1 MSAMNYRATFLLVAA
16 LAAVPSLAHAQDDY
30 WRLGDSIR
38 ELSDR
43 ERKDLKELPSELA
56 DLPNDVMKMF
66 LKAEGKHLE
75 SVTEDQIDGFV
86 NEAKMRFKAHGARH
100 LMANLKE
107 TFKALKITS
116 KRVLAIVYKEEM
128 RRLDSIPDRIF
139 TSLVSE
145 AFDRV
150 IAERLRRLSTIKL
163 NVLEA
168 NSSLNGP
175 KRSYGWSSGSRGN
188 LGRDSRIVKD
198 LVLLAKEDKFVETLF
213 KKEIKGEFGTL
224 NLKAGHVEG
233 LTKVK
238 AGKLSFT
245 DDFGRV
251 HEGLGARFTVKT
263 KFTVASVDAKSKRF
277 ELLKN
282 QPVNVSAML
291 LAKVID
297 IASEA
302 ELDSTNIISTDGLI
316 MHNEVRAGATVKA
329 SVRMPIDVDLKLFKI
344 RVIPYAEA
352 HAGVG
357 AEAHFNLEL
366 EWSGRLAID
375 MGAAYSLGAGG
386 GAGMRLEIMAG
397 PLMEKIIGRI
407 RRALVAVFRP
417 IYDSLRGVREFG
429 TAFESGKSTMSM
441 DDLNKLIA
449 DQPRP
454 KFKKILDIANRYAPV
469 LYQEIARAPHDYIRK
484 IDFDNDFNGR
494 NNWNNSAKGDQK
506 AYMYYDLK
514 ETKTHYFITYS
525 WFYARRESGAIS
537 FLRFTTQHEN
547 DMSGVIVVVRKNAK
561 PLHEVEMVMSAN
573 GNKLHTYSPNKK
585 DRWKTKGGSTLGFSG
600 TLKFVDEVDH
610 PFFDSQRVHPQIFA
624 KEHSHDVSVYNGRDD
639 RDAFNRKPGVAY
651 YPTGTAEKPES
662 VSDKMVGYQLLP
674 LTDLFKK
681 LNNRDLF
688 AKGTIKVGPAK
699 IVMPKAFAG
708 DEGANDSALP
718 PWSWSHEENEAR
730 RGPRNHGTKR
740 VVVVE
745 RGAMFA
751 DPAGTLSRFYK
762 IPGSF
767 SHTYLRNNMLK
778 GGRSPSVSS
787 DGALGGLRGSRRPSL
802 TKLASGNFT

>member
-1 MSAMNYRATFLLVAA
+1 MNYRATFLLVTA
-16 LAAVPSLAHAQDDY
+16 LAVIPAQASAQDDY
-30 WRLGDSIR
+30 WRIGESIN
-38 ELSDR
+38 ELSER
-43 ERKDLKELPSELA
+43 ERKELKELPSKLA
-56 DLPNDVMKMF
+56 DLPKDVLKMF
-66 LKAEGKHLE
+66 LKEEGKHLE
-75 SVTEDQIDGFV
+75 TITEDQIDGFV
-86 NEAKMRFKAHGARH
+86 TEAKTRFKAHGSRH
-100 LMANLKE
+100 LMENLKA

-128 RRLDSIPDRIF
+128 RRLDSVPDRIF
-139 TSLVSE
+139 RALLSE

-150 IAERLRRLSTIKL
+150 VAERLRRLSTVKL

-168 NSSLNGP
+168 NTSLNGP
-175 KRSYGWSSGSRGN
+175 KRSYGWKSGNRGN
-188 LGRDSRIVKD
+188 LGRDSRVVRD

-224 NLKAGHVEG
+224 NLKAGHIEG

-238 AGKLSFT
+238 AGKLSFK

-277 ELLKN
+277 DLLKN

-291 LAKVID
+291 LAKVVD

-329 SVRMPIDVDLKLFKI
+329 SVRMPIDVDLKLFKV

-375 MGAAYSLGAGG
+375 IGAAYSLGAGG
-386 GAGMRLEIMAG
+386 GAGLRLEIIAG

-429 TAFESGKSTMSM
+429 TAFESGKTTMSIA
-441 DDLNKLIA
+441 DLNKLIA
-449 DQPRP
+449 DKPRP
-454 KFKKILDIANRYAPV
+454 KFNKVLEIAERYAPV

-484 IDFDNDFNGR
+484 INFDNDFNGR
-494 NNWNNSAKGDQK
+494 NNWNNSSKGDQK

-514 ETKTHYFITYS
+514 ETQTHYFITYS

-561 PLHEVEMVMSAN
+561 ALHEVEMVMSAN
-573 GNKLHTYSPNKK
+573 GNKLHSYSPTKK
-585 DRWKTKGGSTLGFSG
+585 ARWGTKGSDNLGWSG

-610 PFFDSQRVHPQIFA
+610 PFFDSERVHPQIFA

-639 RDAFNRKPGVAY
+639 RDAFNRKEGVAY

-662 VSDKMVGYQLLP
+662 TRDKMVGY
-674 LTDLFKK
+674 K
-681 LNNRDLF
+681 LIPFSEILQRANDRKLF
-688 AKGTIKVGPAK
+688 AKRTIKVGPHK
-699 IVMPKAFAG
+699 IVMPKAFSG
-708 DEGANDSALP
+708 DEGADNSALP
-718 PWSWSHEENEAR
+718 PWSWRHEENESNA
-730 RGPRNHGTKR
+730 GPRDRGSNR

-751 DPAGTLSRFYK
+751 DPAGTLHSLYK

-767 SHTYLRNNMLK
+767 SRVYLRNNMLK
-778 GGRSPSVSS
+778 GGRSPSVST
-787 DGALGGLRGSRRPSL
+787 DGARGGLRGSRRP
-802 TKLASGNFT
+802 